1 MKNRIKRIGILLLL
15 SVLFGLMPGTAVFAN
30 SDGNGNSI
38 TLPET
43 EIGMKVGGTY
53 QMKPKVTTAP
63 GVSSELVYQ
72 IENPSV
78 VSVDANGMVKALK
91 YGRSGIAVALK
102 GHSNIYD
109 ILWVNVEFKDV
120 TNKKAYY
127 YKGVYWAAEF
137 GVTTGYTGKKTG
149 YFGPDDPCT
158 RAQVVTFLWR
168 FAGKPEINPSYYR
181 DFSDVPEDSYYFK
194 AVQWAA
200 MNEITTGYSGTDLFG
215 SDDACTREQ
224 FVTFLYRYWGEPHV
238 DLSKLDFKDVK
249 KSDYF
254 AKAVVWAA
262 TSGITTGYTDSHGK
276 PTGKFGK
283 GDIVTR
289 GQVATFL
296 LRFYRYT
303 NPYYPY

>member
-15 SVLFGLMPGTAVFAN
+15 SVLFGLMSGTAVFAN
-30 SDGNGNSI
+30 SDSYGNSI

-53 QMKPKVTTAP
+53 QMKPKVTTAS
-63 GVSSELVYQ
+63 GVSSQLVYE
-72 IENPSV
+72 IENPDV
-78 VSVDANGMVKALK
+78 VSVDESGKIKALK
-91 YGRSGIAVALK
+91 YGRSGVAVVLK
-102 GHSNIYD
+102 EHSDIYD

-127 YKGVYWAAEF
+127 YKGVYWAAEL
-137 GVTTGYTGKKTG
+137 GITTGYTGKKTG
-149 YFGPDDPCT
+149 FFGPEDPCT

-168 FAGKPEINPSYYR
+168 FGGKSVLNPAYYIEF
-181 DFSDVPEDSYYFK
+181 DDVPEDSYYYK

-200 MNEITTGYSGTDLFG
+200 INEITTGYSGTKLFG
-215 SDDACTREQ
+215 SDDSCTREQ
-224 FVTFLYRYWGEPHV
+224 FVTFLYRFLGEPAV
-238 DLSKLDFKDVK
+238 DLSELNFKDVK

-254 AKAVVWAA
+254 AKAVVWA
-262 TSGITTGYTDSHGK
+262 SSQGITTGYTDSHGN
-276 PTGKFGK
+276 PTGQFGT

-296 LRFYRYT
+296 LRFFRVL
-303 NPYYPY
+303 NPGYPY